1 MSISGTATLA
11 GIIGW
16 PVAHSLS
23 PALHGHW
30 LIEHNIDGA
39 YIPMAVRREELA
51 AVLNSLREAGFAG
64 VNITV
69 PHKEAAFALC
79 HEADEA
85 ARTAGAANLL
95 VFRDGRI
102 LARNTDSTG
111 LAASLSGA
119 LGAEFLKGGSA
130 VLLGAGGAARAA
142 VLALCALG
150 VSEVRIVNRDRQ
162 RADVL
167 AAAMKQF
174 VSAKLIVA
182 SWPQAAA
189 GAALLLNATSAGMHG
204 NAALDIAL
212 EALPG
217 SAAVCDIV
225 YNPLETDLLKL
236 ARTRGHKTI
245 DGLGMLMHQAVPS
258 FEAFFGVRPSVSP
271 QLRAILEAQLHG

>member
-1 MSISGTATLA
+1 MSISGAATLA

-23 PALHGHW
+23 PGLHAHW
-30 LIEHNIDGA
+30 LAQHNIDGT
-39 YIPMAVRREELA
+39 YIPMSVRREDLA
-51 AVLNSLREAGFAG
+51 AVLNSLRKLGFAG
-64 VNITV
+64 VNVTI

-79 HEADEA
+79 HESDEA
-85 ARTAGAANLL
+85 ARMAGAANLL
-95 VFRDGRI
+95 VFQDGRI

-111 LAASLSGA
+111 LAASLSEA
-119 LGAEFLKGGSA
+119 LGAGFLKAKAA

-142 VLALCALG
+142 VLALSILG
-150 VSEVRIVNRDRQ
+150 VSEVRIVNRDRH

-167 AAAMKQF
+167 AAAMKPF

-182 SWPQAAA
+182 DWPEAAA

-204 NAALDIAL
+204 NTALDIAL
-212 EALPG
+212 DALSG
-217 SAAVCDIV
+217 SAAVCDLV

-271 QLRAILEAQLHG
+271 KLRAILEAQLHG